1 MVARLLAWR
10 EANPGAVA
18 PLVNVNFPDGRARGV
33 RACSL
38 GVRDYENLVEI
49 RNDPRGRQYLWI
61 GGPSVVGATVE
72 GTDTAAFEAGYVSV
86 TTLRLDL
93 GRDPADPLALA
104 LAKR

>member
-1 MVARLLAWR
+1 
-10 EANPGAVA
+10 
-18 PLVNVNFPDGRARGV
+18 
-33 RACSL
+33 
-38 GVRDYENLVEI
+38 
-49 RNDPRGRQYLWI
+49 
-61 GGPSVVGATVE
+61 VVGATVE